1 MRYLLIYT
9 KLKIVNS
16 IESWISPFF
25 LNSSRFKNFG
35 EIGRLCWLLS
45 RWILAGLQF
54 WILSYNRDEMR
65 YLLMYT
71 KLKIVSSIESWISPG
86 TINSLFKFKNLLLVD
101 SPSIIHNWIRLL
113 IANLEMSDDGVQQ
126 PNAFI
131 RMSDNIVNC
140 CRE

>member
-25 LNSSRFKNFG
+25 LNSSRFKIFG

-45 RWILAGLQF
+45 RWILAGLQC

-71 KLKIVSSIESWISPG
+71 KLKIVSSIESGISPG
-86 TINSLFKFKNLLLVD
+86 TINSFLNLNIFFLSIHL
-101 SPSIIHNWIRLL
+101 PIIHNWIRLL
-113 IANLEMSDDGVQQ
+113 IANLEMSDDGVHQ

-140 CRE
+140 CKE